1 MASDRQIRFAAVSA
15 CLSLVRPVG
24 MTEEET
30 LDWLN
35 VAVDTLADIPAH
47 IVEDGARAARRRCD
61 HHSKIVPA
69 IIEETREA
77 LAWHNRPK
85 TAPVLRLVAPD
96 KLGEGEPLPDPETL
110 MDSLKKLGLS
120 AGFLVRGPDG
130 RLEWAVDQESAA

>member
-1 MASDRQIRFAAVSA
+1 MDVDRQIRFAALSA

-30 LDWLN
+30 EDWLN
-35 VAVDTLADIPAH
+35 VAADTLDDIPAH
-47 IVEDGARAARRRCD
+47 IVEAGARAARKRCE

-85 TAPVLRLVAPD
+85 APVALRLVAPID
-96 KLGEGEPLPDPETL
+96 DAEPLPDQPLPDPETL
-110 MDSLKKLGLS
+110 MPSLRRMGLH
-120 AGFLVRGPDG
+120 RGWIVEGPNG
-130 RLEWAVDQESAA
+130 LEWAEGSAA